1 MKPYTESD
9 KAQWRT
15 GLFAANPQQM
25 KALMIELDR
34 AAEAIRQG
42 EERLVELESSIERS
56 FLVVPDTILGRAW
69 AWVKGKL
76 GVKPKVFH
84 VIERGVSVK
93 VVWP

>member
-1 MKPYTESD
+1 MKAYTESD

-25 KALMIELDR
+25 KALMAELDHLEDAIKQIDKRLIEL
-34 AAEAIRQG
+34 ETP
-42 EERLVELESSIERS
+42 IERN

-69 AWVKGKL
+69 VWVKDRL
-76 GVKPKVFH
+76 GIKPKIFQ